1 MAEVIELRPR
11 KGTPSDAA
19 TPAPARPRR
28 PPPRLVRWLPWLRR
42 ASGAMA
48 IVWILVIALV
58 FALRVGF
65 PLELEWMEGGALQ
78 QAFRMQRGEP
88 VYGPPSAD
96 FVPFLYTPLYPA
108 LLALLGSLLPLGYV
122 LARAVSIAG
131 VIAIGGGLW
140 RLCAFEDK
148 PRSHRLIA
156 VGLFLSGYV
165 FGFRWLDIGRG
176 DALYLAL
183 VLWGLVLLRESE
195 DSLRKALLAGV
206 LVSLAFWTKQTAAV
220 FVLASG
226 LAGLLVAPRKV
237 WAYAGVIA
245 LLCGG
250 GVLLGQWLT
259 DGWLWTWI
267 YETHQAHEFNVERF
281 RKKTWGMFVHA
292 TPFLALLTLILA
304 GATIG
309 LAIRRVRLFS
319 RLAREREQFSLR
331 TWLAGVWVGMRT
343 KRGPIYW
350 GLLALAGLYVSAL
363 GYATQY
369 AEPNAFLPGILL
381 GSAFLVVALPD
392 GLRDDIRGGE
402 RDELPIVRR
411 ILEFAGLA
419 AIIAQLAFALLVEPM
434 YQPIQK
440 HGLEAGLR
448 DSYRWQD
455 PWRTIPTRE
464 QREHARALRER
475 ITAIAPAA
483 EGRGLLALY
492 RPWWSV
498 LGGGEGHVGAM
509 GLNDIDPSTRN
520 QLQIELRRRIVAGEY
535 AAVWIEGSVPP
546 WLAPALRD
554 WSVELRL
561 LERER
566 VRPLSGWM
574 SDAGGAAAWRGEQLL
589 LVPAPARTSEPPPD
603 ALVIADF
610 EDGTLGGFEVV
621 SGVAFGRRAQRSVE
635 PGLPPIGPHGGARLL
650 SSAAAQHK
658 LAAIGEVRSPELRIP
673 RGGTLELE
681 LGSSAPS
688 KKLALDVVADD
699 GTRVAIAIP
708 DTRFGL
714 ARVQWRVP
722 DELADQALRLH
733 VIDRSKDAAVF
744 VDEIWIR

>member
-1 MAEVIELRPR
+1 MTQVIELRPR
-11 KGTPSDAA
+11 KPSEPTPPS
-19 TPAPARPRR
+19 RPRR
-28 PPPRLVRWLPWLRR
+28 PPPRLVRWLPHLRR
-42 ASGAMA
+42 ATGALA
-48 IVWILVIALV
+48 IVWILVIALA
-58 FALRVGF
+58 FMLRVGF

-131 VIAIGGGLW
+131 VIAIGCGLW
-140 RLCAFEDK
+140 RLCAFEGK

-156 VGLFLSGYV
+156 VALFLSGYV

-176 DALYLAL
+176 DALFLAL

-226 LAGLLVAPRKV
+226 VAGLLVAPRKV
-237 WAYAGVIA
+237 WAYAGTIA

-267 YETHQAHEFNVERF
+267 YETHQAHEFNAERF

-292 TPFLALLTLILA
+292 TPCLALLTLILA

-319 RLAREREQFSLR
+319 RLAREREQFSPR

-381 GSAFLVVALPD
+381 GSAFLAVALPD
-392 GLRDDIRGGE
+392 GLRDDIQGGE

-411 ILEFAGLA
+411 VLEFAGLL
-419 AIIAQLAFALLVEPM
+419 AIFAQLCFALLVEPM

-448 DSYRWQD
+448 DSYAWQD

-464 QREHARALRER
+464 QREHAKALRER
-475 ITAIAPAA
+475 IAAIEPG

-498 LGGGEGHVGAM
+498 LGGGSGHVGAM
-509 GLNDIDPSTRN
+509 GLNDVDPSTRN
-520 QLQIELRRRIVAGEY
+520 QLQVELRRRLGAGEY

-561 LERER
+561 LEGER

-574 SDAGGAAAWRGEQLL
+574 SDAGGTAAWRGEQLL
-589 LVPAPARTSEPPPD
+589 LVPAPARASELP
-603 ALVIADF
+603 AGARWVANF
-610 EDGTLGGFEVV
+610 EDGLLGGFEVV
-621 SGVAFGRRAQRSVE
+621 SGAAFGRRPVRSVE
-635 PGLPPIGPHGGARLL
+635 PGLPPLGPHGGARLL
-650 SSAAAQHK
+650 SSAAAQQK
-658 LAAIGEVRSPELRIP
+658 LAAIGEVRSGELRLAK
-673 RGGTLELE
+673 GEVLELE
-681 LGSSAPS
+681 LGCSAPS
-688 KKLALDVVADD
+688 KKLAVELVGEE
-699 GTRVAIAIP
+699 GTRVEIAIP
-708 DTRFGL
+708 DTRFAL
-714 ARVQWRVP
+714 ERVQWPVP
-722 DELADQALRLH
+722 DELAGVPLRLH